1 LTSLITAL
9 ITPGLSGDTET
20 LTNVS
25 AVSGT
30 AGGADR
36 DGHHVGQ
43 VIFSIDT
50 IVCGWSSRP
59 SDKPSR
65 PDVAGRSADRSNA

>member
-1 LTSLITAL
+1 LISTLRL

-30 AGGADR
+30 AVLNNGT
-36 DGHHVGQ
+36 V
-43 VIFSIDT
+43 
-50 IVCGWSSRP
+50 SSPHLPAASTR
-59 SDKPSR
+59 
-65 PDVAGRSADRSNA
+65 

>member
-36 DGHHVGQ
+36 GGHHVGQ
-43 VIFSIDT
+43 VIYQH
-50 IVCGWSSRP
+50 RH
-59 SDKPSR
+59 
-65 PDVAGRSADRSNA
+65 DRMRMEQQAV